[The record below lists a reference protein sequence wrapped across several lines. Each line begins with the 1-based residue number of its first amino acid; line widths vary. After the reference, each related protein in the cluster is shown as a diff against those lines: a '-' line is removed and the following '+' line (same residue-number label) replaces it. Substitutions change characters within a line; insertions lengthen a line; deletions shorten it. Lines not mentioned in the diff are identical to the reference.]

1 MRGREG
7 KIGVRMAHIEL
18 QLQLQLQLLLQLE
31 AVRVTVCLSHDRWLT
46 QREEQ
51 GGRESS

>member
-1 MRGREG
+1 MVRGREG
-7 KIGVRMAHIEL
+7 KIGVRMAHSEL
-18 QLQLQLQLLLQLE
+18 QLQLQMLLQLE

-51 GGRESS
+51 GGMEGS